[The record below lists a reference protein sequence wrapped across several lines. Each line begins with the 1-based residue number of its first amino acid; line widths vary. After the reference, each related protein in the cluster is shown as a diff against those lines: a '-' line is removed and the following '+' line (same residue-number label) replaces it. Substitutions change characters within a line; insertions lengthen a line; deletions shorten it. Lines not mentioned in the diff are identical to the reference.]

1 MGQLHRVFLG
11 KGAEMTITL
20 YKKDSASGTVYNSS
34 VIESLSATQNAD
46 IMADIVPIDTAICRI
61 RSETPLVA
69 EYMDV
74 DDNTGITG
82 RPLSPLVAPIGHYV
96 VKQINNLGN
105 NLYEIQGYS
114 LVYRLD
120 TPKVPAKY
128 YNGVSLSVALKDV
141 EKNANG
147 SFGVTYNVDTALSG
161 KTITGYCPEQTA
173 RERLQQF
180 CWAVGGYV
188 SCACSTLINIFA
200 IPSTVQG
207 TVPKSKIYAFP
218 AVANEDEVARVNL
231 TVHTYTAGTNGDDI
245 VIDADGNKYVHTTS
259 TLTMANTALTG
270 VSNREVS
277 VDNATLVNS
286 SNAQATL
293 LRMASVYFNSG
304 TWYGTTTPQ
313 GYIPGQMVQ
322 AEDRDGQKRQ
332 GYISVLTYSF
342 GKGAATTMELK
353 QSVSI
358 SGLPAP
364 VLSVTSTNET
374 LWITSSDD
382 KVTSF
387 MLYENDT
394 LIHTFTQLST
404 PTASITNGT
413 MSWNS
418 ITNADGYIV
427 NAVKDGAT
435 QSKSVTETSINLS
448 AWLTEAGTYSLTV
461 KASGYGYIMSE
472 ESAAVAYTIQNKL
485 APPTIAIDGN
495 TLKITDVENAQKY
508 KIYANGE
515 LKTTI
520 PKAVQPFTLTLN
532 YKSDIGLFNY
542 GRVKIGSVPTS
553 DNDYDYQ
560 AVSTHIEN
568 KAGSNLG
575 TTVTVNNV
583 LKYYSWATNPTS
595 GSTNWQTPVEH
606 TEQSYDL
613 CYFTCLTGDTLVTMA
628 DNNVKRLDAIE
639 VGDYVLSFDFDNKI
653 LIPRKV
659 IYTDK
664 NEMKSHTEYD
674 KWTFEDGTE
683 IKTVHRHEFY
693 NLEAQR
699 MKYMDEWSVGEH
711 TYKIDGTMPKL
722 ISHKIVEET
731 VRHYKITL
739 EGSTNYFANGLLTG
753 DRNCPKNI
761 TLNILCNEKGE

>member
-20 YKKDSASGTVYNSS
+20 YKKDSASGTVYDSS

-128 YNGVSLSVALKDV
+128 YNGVSLAVALKDV

-173 RERLQQF
+173 RERLQQL

-188 SCACSTLINIFA
+188 SCACSALINILT
-200 IPSTVQG
+200 IPSTAQG
-207 TVPKSKIYAFP
+207 TVPKSEIYAFP

-231 TVHTYTAGTNGDDI
+231 TVHTYTAGTSGDDI
-245 VIDADGNKYVHTTS
+245 VVDADGNKYVHTTS

-270 VSNREVS
+270 VSNREIS

-332 GYISVLTYSF
+332 GYISALTYSF

-382 KVTSF
+382 RVTSF
-387 MLYENDT
+387 MLYDNDT

-427 NAVKDGAT
+427 NAVKDGET

-461 KASGYGYIMSE
+461 KASGYGYIMSD
-472 ESAAVAYTIQNKL
+472 ESAAVAYTKQDTIQPPVITLSGSVISWTAVSNATAYRIIATADTAKQTDTTSTSFDLSTWSDLTAGTWTIRVLSTNGTVYSDSSNTVTYIIQNKL
-485 APPTIAIDGN
+485 ATPTIAIDGD

-520 PKAVQPFTLTLN
+520 PKAVQGQKITTLSIDDSSSWKDSWDIYIKFDGVASPTN
-532 YKSDIGLFNY
+532 YDARFYNNYSTKEYDRIYYNGVWSADYTDVTVDITATQWSAYVAKQQYSNQVLPCSTNSQY
-542 GRVKIGSVPTS
+542 TEWISSS
-553 DNDYDYQ
+553 DNGKLYPMG
-560 AVSTHIEN
+560 
-568 KAGSNLG
+568 K
-575 TTVTVNNV
+575 
-583 LKYYSWATNPTS
+583 
-595 GSTNWQTPVEH
+595 
-606 TEQSYDL
+606 
-613 CYFTCLTGDTLVTMA
+613 
-628 DNNVKRLDAIE
+628 DNNKFVVTQPAD
-639 VGDYVLSFDFDNKI
+639 
-653 LIPRKV
+653 
-659 IYTDK
+659 
-664 NEMKSHTEYD
+664 
-674 KWTFEDGTE
+674 
-683 IKTVHRHEFY
+683 
-693 NLEAQR
+693 
-699 MKYMDEWSVGEH
+699 
-711 TYKIDGTMPKL
+711 
-722 ISHKIVEET
+722 
-731 VRHYKITL
+731 
-739 EGSTNYFANGLLTG
+739 
-753 DRNCPKNI
+753 
-761 TLNILCNEKGE
+761 